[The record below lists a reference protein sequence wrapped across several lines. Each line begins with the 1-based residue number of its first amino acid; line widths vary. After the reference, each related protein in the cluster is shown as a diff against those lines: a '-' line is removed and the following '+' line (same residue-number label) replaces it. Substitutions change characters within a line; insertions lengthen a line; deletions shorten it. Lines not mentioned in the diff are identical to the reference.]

1 MIIFL
6 ELNTLNH
13 PDQLQWEIHPDTKE
27 STTVFQSCA
36 GRPKYAYGLEFT
48 TILGPFLTQTEI
60 VVTDWGV
67 RWPEVTEQPNL
78 PLALRERIVDV
89 VWLLDR
95 EDYRSDLVD
104 LYGSIQ
110 FWLKQRRPSYSG
122 PWLCIDRKFHSW
134 PEAERH
140 RLIPGGGLNHP
151 DLRAGV
157 ARDIQ
162 MAYARTGYSPHQG
175 RR

>member
-1 MIIFL
+1 MILFL
-6 ELNTLNH
+6 ELGALNH
-13 PDQLQWEIHPDTKE
+13 PDEFQWEIHPDTKE
-27 STTVFQSCA
+27 RTPVVQTFG
-36 GRPKYAYGLEFT
+36 GRPKYAYGPEFSK
-48 TILGPFLTQTEI
+48 ILGPFLAQTEI

-67 RWPEVTEQPNL
+67 RWPDVTEHPEL

-89 VWLLDR
+89 VWLRGL

-110 FWLKQRRPSYSG
+110 FWLRRRRPAYSG

-134 PEAERH
+134 PEAERQ
-140 RLIPGGGLNHP
+140 RLIVGGGLNYP

-162 MAYARTGYSPHQG
+162 MAYAWTGYSEHQG
-175 RR
+175 TG